1 MKMSFERMI
10 FDQTQQQILSMW
22 YQFRPFGD
30 TKKYNELEGTTKYI
44 VDTYIRNIKEN
55 IDKIKKSEE
64 LKQKLIDTYNNY
76 FNRYGL
82 SL

>member
-1 MKMSFERMI
+1 MNFESKI

-22 YQFRPFGD
+22 YQFRPFGE

-44 VDTYIRNIKEN
+44 VDSYIRHIKEN
-55 IDKIKKSEE
+55 IDKIKNSKE

-76 FNRYGL
+76 FNKYGL